1 MPLKQPLKQPMSA
14 SEQDPRPDGP
24 ETAITTPVKVGVIS
38 DTHDFFDPRLPT
50 LFAGVDHIIHAG
62 DVGLPW
68 VILELEQIA
77 PVTAVIG
84 NSDSGLT
91 LRELE
96 VLQLNDRK
104 FLIYHIV
111 DPGDPA
117 RPVRDRI
124 IRENP
129 DVVVFGHTHQQYCE
143 IMDGALYLNPGYA
156 GKPRPQQP
164 RSVALLECDAGG
176 ITVDFLSLD

>member
-1 MPLKQPLKQPMSA
+1 MATRTPM
-14 SEQDPRPDGP
+14 R
-24 ETAITTPVKVGVIS
+24 VGVIS
-38 DTHDFFDPRLPT
+38 DTHDFFDLRLPA
-50 LFAGVDHIIHAG
+50 LFAGVDHILHAG

-84 NSDSGLT
+84 NSDTGLT

-111 DPGDPA
+111 DPGEPA
-117 RPVRDRI
+117 RPIRDRI

-129 DVVVFGHTHQQYCE
+129 DVVVFGHTHRQYCE
-143 IMDGALYLNPGYA
+143 IIEGALYLNPGYA
-156 GKPRPQQP
+156 GKPRPEQP
-164 RSVALLECDAGG
+164 RSVAILECDANG

>member
-1 MPLKQPLKQPMSA
+1 MSA
-14 SEQDPRPDGP
+14 SERNPRPDAP
-24 ETAITTPVKVGVIS
+24 ESATQTPLKVGVIS

-50 LFAGVDHIIHAG
+50 LFAGVDHIVHAG
-62 DVGLPW
+62 DVGMPW

-84 NSDSGLT
+84 NSDTTLT
-91 LRELE
+91 LREIE

-111 DPGDPA
+111 NPGEPA
-117 RPVRDRI
+117 RPIRDRI

-129 DVVVFGHTHQQYCE
+129 DVVVFGHTHRQYCE
-143 IMDGALYLNPGYA
+143 IIEGALYLNPGYA
-156 GKPRPQQP
+156 GKPRPDQP
-164 RSVALLECDAGG
+164 RSVAILECDVDG

>member
-1 MPLKQPLKQPMSA
+1 MTSADAEPNLPGPDAGPLV
-14 SEQDPRPDGP
+14 R
-24 ETAITTPVKVGVIS
+24 VGVIS

-62 DVGLPW
+62 DVGMPW

-84 NSDSGLT
+84 NSDTGST

-96 VLQLNDRK
+96 ILQLNDRK
-104 FLIYHIV
+104 FLVYHIV
-111 DPGDPA
+111 DPGQPA
-117 RPVRDRI
+117 RPIHERI

-129 DVVVFGHTHQQYCE
+129 DVVIFGHSHQRYCE
-143 IMDGALYLNPGYA
+143 IIEGALYLNPGYA
-156 GKPRPQQP
+156 GKPRPDQP
-164 RSVALLECDAGG
+164 RSVAVLECDAEG
-176 ITVDFLSLD
+176 ITADFLSLD